1 MSDFFYLGLGLTA
14 GVVGTLIGAGGGFM
28 LAPIFLFL
36 FPDMEPVR
44 LTALSLLAVSANSTS
59 GSLGYAARKQV
70 HWPSVL
76 LFTVVAIPG
85 VWLGLQLNRFVDRH
99 SFESIF
105 SIFLISL
112 GSFIIW
118 RSFRTKPAAQAHF
131 WNFKN
136 KIWGSFVSFF
146 VGVISSLLGLG
157 GGIIHV
163 PLLAEFMGYP
173 VHLAAGTSHA
183 ILAVTSIFAVT
194 EHFFKGDFVNLESWV
209 PWLVAGL
216 VVGAQAGAA
225 LSKKMK
231 SKWIM
236 RLLGV
241 ALFSVA
247 VRLIFKN
254 L

>member
-1 MSDFFYLGLGLTA
+1 MSDILFFALGLAA
-14 GVVGTLIGAGGGFM
+14 GIVGTLIGAGGGFM

-36 FPDMEPVR
+36 FPNMDPVR

-59 GSLGYAARKQV
+59 GSISYAFRRQV
-70 HWPSVL
+70 HWPSVF
-76 LFTVVAIPG
+76 LFTLVAFPG

-105 SIFLISL
+105 SIFLLSL
-112 GSFIIW
+112 GAFIIW
-118 RSFRTKPAAQAHF
+118 RSFRKKHEIEIIF

-136 KIWGSFVSFF
+136 KILGGLASFF
-146 VGVISSLLGLG
+146 VGIVSSLLGLG

-163 PLLAEFMGYP
+163 PLLAEFLGYP
-173 VHLAAGTSHA
+173 VHIAAGTSHA
-183 ILAVTSIFAVT
+183 ILSITSIFAVS
-194 EHFFKGDFVNLESWV
+194 EHFFKGDYHDLESWV
-209 PWLVAGL
+209 PWLVVGL
-216 VVGAQAGAA
+216 VTGAQIGAA

-236 RLLGV
+236 RLLGA

-247 VRLIFKN
+247 VRLILKN